1 MRHPTIV
8 QEYKEGQKWEGV
20 VMNWL
25 ASEGYQI
32 KKATPREDREMDID
46 FHFKKNKHLFT
57 SASLK
62 SNHPKFFEAPFIFEE
77 QQERQGKM
85 VDSWWRTGKAK
96 VYFYLK
102 RHVGGGGRL
111 WLIDKRLVKEY
122 VDAYDWDAQKIG
134 ISQERLR
141 VQALNNMGDSR
152 LSMLRQDTVL
162 RNELGCIL
170 LETDNLRGYL
180 NDR

>member
-1 MRHPTIV
+1 MKHPTIV
-8 QEYKEGQKWEGV
+8 QEYKEGQQWETV

-25 ASEGYQI
+25 QSDGYI
-32 KKATPREDREMDID
+32 VRPSSVEDNLKKDID

-62 SNHPKFFEAPFIFEE
+62 SNHPRYFEAPFIFEE

-122 VDAYDWDAQKIG
+122 VDAYGWDAQKIG

-141 VQALNNMGDSR
+141 VQALNNMGNSA

-170 LETDNLRGYL
+170 LETDSLRRYI
-180 NDR
+180 

>member
-1 MRHPTIV
+1 MSKHPILEAEYREGRQWEVIV
-8 QEYKEGQKWEGV
+8 K
-20 VMNWL
+20 NWMT
-25 ASEGYQI
+25 SEGY
-32 KKATPREDREMDID
+32 TVRNSTFNEDRCFDID
-46 FHFKKNKHLFT
+46 FYFKKHKQLFT
-57 SASLK
+57 SASVK
-62 SNHPKFFEAPFIFEE
+62 CNHPKFYDAPFVFEE
-77 QQERQGKM
+77 RQVRQGKM

-162 RNELGCIL
+162 LHELGCIL
-170 LETDNLRGYL
+170 LETDSLRDYL
-180 NDR
+180 